1 MIQESRVTMDTINI
15 LITGANGQLG
25 HEMRNVLA
33 NDQRFNAIYTDVAGD
48 DIVMLDITDEAC
60 VEKAV
65 IDNGIHVIVN
75 CAAYTAVDA
84 AEDNEPL
91 AARLNAEA
99 VGILARVAKRHGARM
114 VHVSTDYVFDGQ
126 GCIPYTEDMATCP
139 VSAYGRTKL
148 DGERQLF
155 EALGDD
161 AVILRTAW
169 LYSPYGKNFVKTMLA
184 LGKDKPALKVV
195 FDQVGS
201 PTCARDLAN
210 AIVTVM
216 SADQWHGGV
225 YHFSNEGVIS
235 WYDFTKAIHRI
246 AGITTCDVQP
256 CHSDEFPAKAHRPAY
271 SVLDKTKF
279 KTTFGVQVP
288 YWLDSLEDTI
298 KQLLTIN

>member
-1 MIQESRVTMDTINI
+1 MEQINI

-25 HEMRNVLA
+25 HEMRNVLSG
-33 NDQRFNAIYTDVAGD
+33 DRRFNAIYTDVAGD
-48 DIVMLDITDEAC
+48 DIVSLDITDEAA
-60 VEKAV
+60 VEHLVTDQRIA
-65 IDNGIHVIVN
+65 VIVN

-91 AARLNAEA
+91 AARLNGDA
-99 VGILARVAKRHGARM
+99 VGILARVAHRHGARM
-114 VHVSTDYVFDGQ
+114 VHVSTDYVFDGM
-126 GCIPYTEDMATCP
+126 GCIPYTEDMPTNP
-139 VSAYGRTKL
+139 QSAYGRTKL
-148 DGERQLF
+148 DGERQLLDT
-155 EALGDD
+155 LGDD

-169 LYSPYGKNFVKTMLA
+169 LYSPYGKNFVKTMLM

-201 PTCARDLAN
+201 PTCARDLAR
-210 AIVTVM
+210 AIVTVI
-216 SADQWHGGV
+216 SADEWHGGI

-235 WYDFTKAIHRI
+235 WYDFTKAIHRL

-279 KTTFGVQVP
+279 KTTFGVTVP
-288 YWLDSLEDTI
+288 YWLDSLKDTI
-298 KQLLTIN
+298 NQLLTP

>member
-1 MIQESRVTMDTINI
+1 MKITNI

-33 NDQRFNAIYTDVAGD
+33 GDQRFHALFTDVAGE
-48 DIVMLDITDEAC
+48 DITMLDITDEAA
-60 VEKAV
+60 VEQAV
-65 IDNGIHVIVN
+65 ADNDIHIIVN

-99 VGILARVAKRHGARM
+99 VGIMARVAKRHGARM
-114 VHVSTDYVFDGQ
+114 VHVSTDYVFDGK
-126 GCIPYTEDMATCP
+126 GCIPYTEDMPTNP
-139 VSAYGRTKL
+139 QSAYGRTKL
-148 DGERQLF
+148 DGEQQMLDT
-155 EALGDD
+155 LGSD

-169 LYSPYGKNFVKTMLA
+169 LYSPYGKNFVKTMLS

-195 FDQVGS
+195 FDQVGT
-201 PTCARDLAN
+201 PTCARDLAA

-216 SADQWHGGV
+216 SAPQWQGGV

-235 WYDFTKAIHRI
+235 WYDFTLAIHRL

-256 CHSDEFPAKAHRPAY
+256 CHSDEFPAKAHRPSY

-279 KTTFGVQVP
+279 KTTFGVTVP
-288 YWLDSLEDTI
+288 YWLDSLEATI
-298 KQLLTIN
+298 KQLLTVNS

>member
-1 MIQESRVTMDTINI
+1 MEATNI

-33 NDQRFNAIYTDVAGD
+33 DDQRFNAVFTDVAGD
-48 DIVMLDITDEAC
+48 NIVTLDITDEAA
-60 VEKAV
+60 VEQMVSNHSIK
-65 IDNGIHVIVN
+65 VIVN

-91 AARLNAEA
+91 AARLNADA

-114 VHVSTDYVFDGQ
+114 VHISTDYVFDGQ
-126 GCIPYTEDMATCP
+126 SCIPYTEEMPTCP
-139 VSAYGRTKL
+139 QSAYGRTKL
-148 DGERQLF
+148 DGERQLLN
-155 EALGDD
+155 ALGND
-161 AVILRTAW
+161 AVVLRTAW
-169 LYSPYGKNFVKTMLA
+169 LYSPYGKNFVKTMLS

-201 PTCARDLAN
+201 PTCARDLAR
-210 AIVTVM
+210 AIVTVL
-216 SADQWHGGV
+216 SAEQWHGGI

-235 WYDFTKAIHRI
+235 WYDFTKAIHRL

-279 KTTFGVQVP
+279 KTTFGVTVP
-288 YWLDSLEDTI
+288 YWLDSLKETL
-298 KQLLTIN
+298 KLL

>member
-1 MIQESRVTMDTINI
+1 MKTQNI

-33 NDQRFNAIYTDVAGD
+33 GNQRFHAVFTDVAGD
-48 DIVMLDITDEAC
+48 DITTLDITDEDA
-60 VEKAV
+60 VEKMVADKA
-65 IDNGIHVIVN
+65 IDFIVN

-91 AARLNAEA
+91 AARLNADA

-114 VHVSTDYVFDGQ
+114 VHISTDYVFDGQ
-126 GCIPYTEDMATCP
+126 SCIPYTEEMPTCP
-139 VSAYGRTKL
+139 QSAYGRTKL
-148 DGERQLF
+148 DGERQLLN
-155 EALGDD
+155 ALGDD

-169 LYSPYGKNFVKTMLA
+169 LYSPYGKNFVKTMLS

-201 PTCARDLAN
+201 PTCARDLAR
-210 AIVTVM
+210 AIVTVL
-216 SADQWHGGV
+216 SAEQWHGGI

-235 WYDFTKAIHRI
+235 WYDFTKAIHLL
-246 AGITTCDVQP
+246 AGITTCNVQP

-279 KTTFGVQVP
+279 KATFGVTVP
-288 YWLDSLEDTI
+288 YWLDSLEDTLH
-298 KQLLTIN
+298 QLTTNN

>member
-1 MIQESRVTMDTINI
+1 MKMTNI

-25 HEMRNVLA
+25 REMRNVLA
-33 NDQRFNAIYTDVAGD
+33 GDQRFNAIFTDVAGD
-48 DIVMLDITDEAC
+48 DITLLDITDEEAAERM
-60 VEKAV
+60 VA
-65 IDNGIHVIVN
+65 DNHIAIIVN

-91 AARLNAEA
+91 AARLNADA

-114 VHVSTDYVFDGQ
+114 VHISTDYVFDGN
-126 GCIPYTEDMATCP
+126 GCVPYTEDMPTNP
-139 VSAYGRTKL
+139 QSSYGRTKL
-148 DGERQLF
+148 DGERQLL
-155 EALGDD
+155 EVLGDD

-169 LYSPYGKNFVKTMLA
+169 LYSPYGKNFVKTMLT
-184 LGKDKPALKVV
+184 LGKDKPTLKVV

-201 PTCARDLAN
+201 PTCARDLAR

-216 SADQWHGGV
+216 SADEWHGGI

-235 WYDFTKAIHRI
+235 WYDFTKAIHQL

-279 KTTFGVQVP
+279 KTTFGVTVP
-288 YWLDSLEDTI
+288 YWLDSLQETL
-298 KQLLTIN
+298 KQLETNNK

>member
-1 MIQESRVTMDTINI
+1 MNSTNI

-25 HEMRNVLA
+25 HEMRNVL
-33 NDQRFNAIYTDVAGD
+33 NGDMRFNAVFTDVAGD
-48 DIVMLDITDEAC
+48 DILPLDITDEDA
-60 VEKAV
+60 VERMVSDKA
-65 IDNGIHVIVN
+65 IHVIVN

-91 AARLNAEA
+91 AARLNADA
-99 VGILARVAKRHGARM
+99 VGILARVAKRHVARM
-114 VHVSTDYVFDGQ
+114 VHISTDYVFDGK
-126 GCIPYTEDMATCP
+126 GCVPYTEDMSTCP
-139 VSAYGRTKL
+139 QSAYGRTKL
-148 DGERQLF
+148 DGECQLL
-155 EALGDD
+155 ESLGDD

-201 PTCARDLAN
+201 PTCARDLAR
-210 AIVTVM
+210 AIVTVL
-216 SADQWHGGV
+216 SADEWYGGI

-235 WYDFTKAIHRI
+235 WYDFTLAIHRL

-256 CHSDEFPAKAHRPAY
+256 CHSDEFPAKAHRPSY

-279 KTTFGVQVP
+279 KTTFGVNVP
-288 YWLDSLEDTI
+288 YWLDSLHDTI
-298 KQLLTIN
+298 KQLQTSNS

>member
-1 MIQESRVTMDTINI
+1 MEATNI

-33 NDQRFNAIYTDVAGD
+33 DDQRFNAIFTDVAGD
-48 DIVMLDITDEAC
+48 NIVMLDITDEAA
-60 VEKAV
+60 VEQIV
-65 IDNGIHVIVN
+65 SDHSIQVIVN

-99 VGILARVAKRHGARM
+99 VGILACVAKRHGARM

-126 GCIPYTEDMATCP
+126 GCIPYTEEMPTSP
-139 VSAYGRTKL
+139 QSAYGRTKL
-148 DGERQLF
+148 DGERQLLN
-155 EALGDD
+155 ALGDD

-169 LYSPYGKNFVKTMLA
+169 LYSPYGKNFVKTMLT

-201 PTCARDLAN
+201 PTCARDLAR

-216 SADQWHGGV
+216 SAEQWHGGI

-235 WYDFTKAIHRI
+235 WYDFTKAIHQL

-256 CHSDEFPAKAHRPAY
+256 CHSNEFPAKAHRPAY

-279 KTTFGVQVP
+279 KATFGVTVP
-288 YWLDSLEDTI
+288 YWLDSLKDTL
-298 KQLLTIN
+298 KLL

>member
-1 MIQESRVTMDTINI
+1 MSVLNL

-33 NDQRFNAIYTDVAGD
+33 DDRRFNAIFTDVAGE
-48 DIVMLDITDEAC
+48 DIITLDITHEQA
-60 VEKAV
+60 VEQIMAANA
-65 IDNGIHVIVN
+65 IDIIVN

-91 AARLNAEA
+91 AARLNADA

-126 GCIPYTEDMATCP
+126 GCIPYTEDMTTNP
-139 VSAYGRTKL
+139 QSAYGRTKL
-148 DGERQLF
+148 EGERKLQ

-169 LYSPYGKNFVKTMLA
+169 LYSPYGKNFVKTMLT

-195 FDQVGS
+195 FDQVGT
-201 PTCARDLAN
+201 PTCARDLAR

-216 SADQWHGGV
+216 TADQWHGGI
-225 YHFSNEGVIS
+225 YHYSNEGVIS
-235 WYDFTKAIHRI
+235 WYDFTLAIHRL

-279 KTTFGVQVP
+279 KTTFGVTVP
-288 YWLDSLEDTI
+288 YWLDSLEA
-298 KQLLTIN
+298 TINQLRTSN

>member
-1 MIQESRVTMDTINI
+1 MKTTNI

-25 HEMRNVLA
+25 REMRNVLTG
-33 NDQRFNAIYTDVAGD
+33 DQRFNAVYTDVAGN
-48 DIVMLDITDEAC
+48 DIVMLDITDEAA
-60 VEKAV
+60 VEQMVNDHA
-65 IDNGIHVIVN
+65 INVIVN

-84 AEDNEPL
+84 AEDNEPQ
-91 AARLNAEA
+91 AERLNADA

-114 VHVSTDYVFDGQ
+114 IHVSTDYVFDGK
-126 GCIPYTEDMATCP
+126 GCVPYTEEMPTCP
-139 VSAYGRTKL
+139 QSAYGRTKL
-148 DGERQLF
+148 AGERQLLD
-155 EALGDD
+155 ALGDD

-201 PTCARDLAN
+201 PTCAHDLAR
-210 AIVTVM
+210 AIVIVM
-216 SADQWHGGV
+216 SADQWHGGI

-235 WYDFTKAIHRI
+235 WYDFTKAIHRL
-246 AGITTCDVQP
+246 AGITGCDVQP

-279 KTTFGVQVP
+279 KTTFGVTVP
-288 YWLDSLEDTI
+288 YWQDSLEET
-298 KQLLTIN
+298 LHRLGNNN

>member
-1 MIQESRVTMDTINI
+1 MKITNI

-33 NDQRFNAIYTDVAGD
+33 GDQRFHALFTDVAGE
-48 DIVMLDITDEAC
+48 DITMLDITDEAA
-60 VEKAV
+60 VEQAV
-65 IDNGIHVIVN
+65 ADNDIHIIVN

-99 VGILARVAKRHGARM
+99 VGIMARVAKRHGARM
-114 VHVSTDYVFDGQ
+114 VHVSTDYVFDGK
-126 GCIPYTEDMATCP
+126 GCIPYAENMPTNP
-139 VSAYGRTKL
+139 QSAYGRTKL
-148 DGERQLF
+148 DGEQQMLDT
-155 EALGDD
+155 LGSD

-201 PTCARDLAN
+201 PTCARDLAA

-216 SADQWHGGV
+216 SASQWQGGV

-235 WYDFTKAIHRI
+235 WYDFTLAIHRL

-256 CHSDEFPAKAHRPAY
+256 CHSDEFPAKAHRPSY

-279 KTTFGVQVP
+279 KTTFGVKVS
-288 YWLDSLEDTI
+288 YWLDSLEATI
-298 KQLLTIN
+298 KQLLTVNS

>member
-1 MIQESRVTMDTINI
+1 MSVLNL

-33 NDQRFNAIYTDVAGD
+33 DDRRFNAISTDVAGE
-48 DIVMLDITDEAC
+48 DITTLDITDEQA
-60 VEKAV
+60 VEQIMAANA
-65 IDNGIHVIVN
+65 IDIIVN

-84 AEDNEPL
+84 AEENEPL
-91 AARLNAEA
+91 AARLNADA

-126 GCIPYTEDMATCP
+126 GCIPYTEDMATNP
-139 VSAYGRTKL
+139 QSAYGRTKL
-148 DGERQLF
+148 EGERQLQQ
-155 EALGDD
+155 ALGDD

-169 LYSPYGKNFVKTMLA
+169 LYSPYGKNFVKTMLT

-195 FDQVGS
+195 FDQVGT
-201 PTCARDLAN
+201 PTCARDLAR

-216 SADQWHGGV
+216 TADQWHGGI
-225 YHFSNEGVIS
+225 YHYSNEGVIS
-235 WYDFTKAIHRI
+235 WYDFTLAIHRL

-271 SVLDKTKF
+271 SVLDKSKF
-279 KTTFGVQVP
+279 KTTFGVNVP
-288 YWLDSLEDTI
+288 YWLDSLEA
-298 KQLLTIN
+298 TINQLRTSN

>member
-1 MIQESRVTMDTINI
+1 MNITNI

-33 NDQRFNAIYTDVAGD
+33 DDERFNAIFTDVAGD
-48 DIVMLDITDEAC
+48 DITTLDITDENA
-60 VEKAV
+60 VERLVTDHA
-65 IDNGIHVIVN
+65 IRYIVN

-91 AARLNAEA
+91 AACLNADA
-99 VGILARVAKRHGARM
+99 VGILARVAKRHGARL

-126 GCIPYTEDMATCP
+126 GCIPYTEDMLTNP
-139 VSAYGRTKL
+139 QTAYGRTKL
-148 DGERQLF
+148 DGERQLIDTL
-155 EALGDD
+155 EHD

-184 LGKDKPALKVV
+184 LGQSKPCLKVV

-201 PTCARDLAN
+201 PTCAQDLAR
-210 AIVTVM
+210 AIVTVLT
-216 SADQWHGGV
+216 SDEWHPGI
-225 YHFSNEGVIS
+225 YHYSNEGVIS
-235 WYDFTKAIHRI
+235 WYDFTMAIHRLS
-246 AGITTCDVQP
+246 GITTCDVQP

-279 KTTFGVQVP
+279 KSTFGVTIP
-288 YWLDSLEDTI
+288 YWRDSLEATI
-298 KQLLTIN
+298 KTLLTVNS

>member
-1 MIQESRVTMDTINI
+1 MSVLNL

-33 NDQRFNAIYTDVAGD
+33 DDRRFNAIFTDVAGE
-48 DIVMLDITDEAC
+48 DITTLDITDEQA
-60 VEKAV
+60 VEHIMATNA
-65 IDNGIHVIVN
+65 IDIIVN

-91 AARLNAEA
+91 AARLNADA

-126 GCIPYTEDMATCP
+126 GCIPYTEDMATNP
-139 VSAYGRTKL
+139 QSAYGRTKL
-148 DGERQLF
+148 EGERQLQQ
-155 EALGDD
+155 ALGDD

-169 LYSPYGKNFVKTMLA
+169 LYSPYGKNFVKTMLT

-195 FDQVGS
+195 FDQVGT
-201 PTCARDLAN
+201 PTCARDLAR

-216 SADQWHGGV
+216 TADQWHGGI
-225 YHFSNEGVIS
+225 YHYSNEGVIS
-235 WYDFTKAIHRI
+235 WYDFTLAIHRL

-271 SVLDKTKF
+271 SVLDKSKF
-279 KTTFGVQVP
+279 KTTFGVTVP
-288 YWLDSLEDTI
+288 YWLDSLEA
-298 KQLLTIN
+298 TINQLRTSN

>member
-1 MIQESRVTMDTINI
+1 MSVLNL

-33 NDQRFNAIYTDVAGD
+33 DDRRFNAIFTDVAGE
-48 DIVMLDITDEAC
+48 DITTLDITDEQA
-60 VEKAV
+60 VEHIMATNA
-65 IDNGIHVIVN
+65 IDIIVN

-91 AARLNAEA
+91 AARLNADA

-126 GCIPYTEDMATCP
+126 GCIPYTEDMATNP
-139 VSAYGRTKL
+139 QSAYGRTKL
-148 DGERQLF
+148 EGERQLQQ
-155 EALGDD
+155 ALGDD

-169 LYSPYGKNFVKTMLA
+169 LYSPYGKNFVKTMLT

-195 FDQVGS
+195 FDQVGT
-201 PTCARDLAN
+201 PTCARDLAR

-216 SADQWHGGV
+216 TADQWHGGI
-225 YHFSNEGVIS
+225 YHYSNEGVIS
-235 WYDFTKAIHRI
+235 WYDFTLAIHRL

-271 SVLDKTKF
+271 SVLDKSKF
-279 KTTFGVQVP
+279 KTTFGVTVP
-288 YWLDSLEDTI
+288 YWLDSLVA
-298 KQLLTIN
+298 TINQLRTSN

>member
-1 MIQESRVTMDTINI
+1 MEATNI

-33 NDQRFNAIYTDVAGD
+33 DDQRFNAVFTDVAGD
-48 DIVMLDITDEAC
+48 NIVTLDITDEAA
-60 VEKAV
+60 VEQMVSNHSIK
-65 IDNGIHVIVN
+65 VIVN

-91 AARLNAEA
+91 AARLNADA

-114 VHVSTDYVFDGQ
+114 VHISTDYVFDGQ
-126 GCIPYTEDMATCP
+126 SCIPYTEEMPTCP
-139 VSAYGRTKL
+139 QSAYGRTKL
-148 DGERQLF
+148 DGERQLLN
-155 EALGDD
+155 ALGND
-161 AVILRTAW
+161 AVVLRTAW
-169 LYSPYGKNFVKTMLA
+169 LYSPYGKNFVKTMLS

-201 PTCARDLAN
+201 PTCARDLAR
-210 AIVTVM
+210 AIVTVL
-216 SADQWHGGV
+216 SAEQWHGGI

-235 WYDFTKAIHRI
+235 WYDFTKAIHLL
-246 AGITTCDVQP
+246 AGITTCNVQP

-279 KTTFGVQVP
+279 KTTFGVTVP
-288 YWLDSLEDTI
+288 YWLDSLKDTL
-298 KQLLTIN
+298 KLL